1 MLIEIVRA
9 TLDDKKRVEV
19 AVREC
24 GKHVKTYFDMYGVK
38 DYYEKGHVWMAVADG
53 DDTVLGFAV
62 AIPLKRS
69 PVTSLYEMGVIPAAQ
84 GMGLGRRILDAV
96 SGGRPFRLVVD
107 HDNEHAIRLYESY
120 GIVKTTEEPEWTK
133 SGKNQVYRME
143 GPQ

>member
-1 MLIEIVRA
+1 MSIEIIQA
-9 TLDDKKRVEV
+9 AIDDKKRVEV

-24 GKHVKTYFDMYGVK
+24 GKPVKTYFDMYGIK
-38 DYYEKGHVWMAVADG
+38 GYYENGHVWMALAPG

-84 GMGLGRRILDAV
+84 GMGLGRKILDAV

-107 HDNEHAIRLYESY
+107 YDNEHAIRLYEEY
-120 GIVKTTEEPEWTK
+120 GLTKVTEEPEWTK
-133 SGKNQVYRME
+133 SGKNRVYRME
-143 GPQ
+143 GPL